1 MSEAGRPTDPIEVI
15 DKHEEIFKKIRDE
28 AEDPEVA
35 ERYGEKPLKLL
46 ELDRRQGDRKKRGR
60 VQP

>member
-15 DKHEEIFKKIRDE
+15 DKHEEVFETIRDE

-46 ELDRRQGDRKKRGR
+46 ELDRRQRDGKKRGR